1 MVQADHP
8 VCTTGR
14 STWRRHTQRQYG
26 DDRRRRGDRAGHI
39 VGSYQGGQ
47 AARRHAFRLQQQR
60 QSVTPCFM
68 SEVIEARRWRIL
80 AGAQHEQY
88 SGAHAI
94 LVTLSPAEDALTVV
108 PQDRETISHLRG
120 GHMKVFIRCPPSASV
135 RP

>member
-47 AARRHAFRLQQQR
+47 ARAAMPFAYNSKGSQ
-60 QSVTPCFM
+60 
-68 SEVIEARRWRIL
+68 
-80 AGAQHEQY
+80 
-88 SGAHAI
+88 
-94 LVTLSPAEDALTVV
+94 
-108 PQDRETISHLRG
+108 
-120 GHMKVFIRCPPSASV
+120 
-135 RP
+135 